1 MPQLAQLIDCIVN
14 VVCHVSA
21 VSPRVE
27 RKQGVSML
35 PQIEEWLVC
44 CGEGEKEVQRVP
56 TIEQPSCEK
65 EKRGESEER
74 RFGGTRSQPIG
85 DSPLQRNNNHTRREY

>member
-21 VSPRVE
+21 VSPHVE

-35 PQIEEWLVC
+35 PQDRGVVVVLRARERRKKRT
-44 CGEGEKEVQRVP
+44 KECKSV
-56 TIEQPSCEK
+56 CEK
-65 EKRGESEER
+65 ERVCE
-74 RFGGTRSQPIG
+74 
-85 DSPLQRNNNHTRREY
+85 

>member
-21 VSPRVE
+21 VSPHVE

-35 PQIEEWLVC
+35 PQDRGVVVVLV
-44 CGEGEKEVQRVP
+44 GQGREGSPES

-65 EKRGESEER
+65 EKRGERQSSILR
-74 RFGGTRSQPIG
+74 R
-85 DSPLQRNNNHTRREY
+85 

>member
-35 PQIEEWLVC
+35 PQDRGVVVVLVAR
-44 CGEGEKEVQRVP
+44 ERRK
-56 TIEQPSCEK
+56 
-65 EKRGESEER
+65 SEEQ
-74 RFGGTRSQPIG
+74 FDSQPIG
-85 DSPLQRNNNHTRREY
+85 DSPLRRQNTTRRECTISMSANK